1 MTNILV
7 ACHCKTPIP
16 RATSSKKMYIS
27 SPSLVLKSQS
37 DKIEPSITVVSYIET
52 DKTYCSESENQ
63 YHTWEVVPNKSIDYV
78 WFHHCP
84 LWQECDSCIN
94 TAVTLVE
101 NALRVLKVNGHIIVA
116 GYDSDEKD
124 TIESDTLHIKNKI
137 LSDKNVKVNIVSQ
150 KDLPFIMI
158 SERLSDNHEPDSPY
172 IVLTKL
178 PSGGGKKRKYTLK
191 KSKKS
196 RKLQRR
202 L

>member
-7 ACHCKTPIP
+7 ACHCKTPMS
-16 RATSSKKMYIS
+16 RVTSSKKMYIL

-52 DKTYCSESENQ
+52 DKTHCPESENQ
-63 YHTWEVVPNKSIDYV
+63 YHTWEIIPNKSIDYV
-78 WFHHCP
+78 WFQHCP

-101 NALRVLKVNGHIIVA
+101 NALRVLKVNGYIIVA
-116 GYDSDEKD
+116 GYGSDEKD
-124 TIESDTLHIKNKI
+124 IIESHNLHIKKI

-158 SERLSDNHEPDSPY
+158 SERPSDNYEADSPY
-172 IVLTKL
+172 LVLTKL
-178 PSGGGKKRKYTLK
+178 PSSGGKKRKYTLK

-196 RKLQRR
+196 RKLKRR